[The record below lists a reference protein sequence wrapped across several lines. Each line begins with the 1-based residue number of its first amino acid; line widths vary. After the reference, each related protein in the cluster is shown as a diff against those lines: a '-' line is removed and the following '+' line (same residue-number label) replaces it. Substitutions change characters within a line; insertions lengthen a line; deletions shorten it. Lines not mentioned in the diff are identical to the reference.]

1 MKNIPEQTFAEYE
14 AARKYK
20 LSLCE
25 KGLWEQNRLNERFYV
40 GDQWRGASC
49 GDRPL
54 VRHNVI
60 KRIGDCKMSAVMSA
74 PLSVNYYAEGFSLT
88 EDIKKNIKKERKT
101 LSAKKDSLYAP
112 LSSENEI
119 GLMVSALNSYRA
131 TTANRVGLDEIAEK
145 VLRDA
150 YITGTGIIYTY
161 FDPDIKTGLY
171 ADKIGGTPILGDI
184 VCQRVKV
191 EDIYFGDPTNP
202 DIEKQPYI
210 IIAEQRPA
218 SEVFANKENR
228 NSSEKVTVFTR
239 LYKQADE
246 QGNAKVYALKT
257 TENTVIRQPFCLGI
271 SRYPLSVF
279 CWERRDNCVYGESE
293 ITYLIPNQ
301 IAINRM
307 ITASVWASMT
317 SGMPMMLVNGDLV
330 PGEITNEPGQIIRAY
345 GTPEEL
351 ATAVKF
357 ITPPDISGS
366 FTDAVNNLIT
376 NTLTQSGA
384 NEAALG
390 DLEASN
396 TSAILALRDAAN
408 RHIQPLKNRFYRF
421 MGDVSLVWAEFF
433 FALYGKRGLK
443 ICDENG
449 VWYFPFDAAR
459 YRSVVLSVNVS
470 AREGISADD
479 SKTASLLATLLDKG
493 AITPSQYLRWLPSGL
508 LPDAVS
514 LAEEIEKGG
523 SADEGI

>member
-60 KRIGDCKMSAVMSA
+60 KRIGDCKMSAIMSA
-74 PLSVNYYAEGFSLT
+74 PLSVNYYAEGYSLT
-88 EDIKKNIKKERKT
+88 EETKKSIKMERKK
-101 LSAKKDSLYAP
+101 LSAKRDSIYAP
-112 LSSENEI
+112 ISSENEV
-119 GLMVSALNSYRA
+119 GLMVSALNSYRT
-131 TTANRVGLDEIAEK
+131 TTANRVGLDDLAEK

-184 VCQRVKV
+184 VCERVKV
-191 EDIYFGDPTNP
+191 EDVYFGDPTIS

-210 IIAEQRPA
+210 IIAEQRLA
-218 SEVFANKENR
+218 SEVFRPEESR
-228 NSSEKVTVFTR
+228 NSGKKVTVFTR
-239 LYKQADE
+239 LYKQTDE
-246 QGNAKVYALKT
+246 KGEVKVYALKT
-257 TENTVIRQPFCLGI
+257 TEKTLVREPFCLGI

-279 CWERRDNCVYGESE
+279 CWERRDGCVYGDSE

-307 ITASVWASMT
+307 ITAGVWASMT
-317 SGMPMMLVNGDLV
+317 TGMPMMVVNGDLV

-351 ATAVKF
+351 DTAVKF
-357 ITPPDISGS
+357 ISPPDITLTIG
-366 FTDAVNNLIT
+366 DAVNNLIS

-433 FALYGKRGLK
+433 LALYGKRGLK

-459 YRSVVLSVNVS
+459 YRSLVLSARVS
-470 AREGISADD
+470 AREGITPDD
-479 SKTASLLATLLDKG
+479 SKTASLLATLFEKG
-493 AITPSQYLRWLPSGL
+493 AISASQYLRWLPSGI
-508 LPDAVS
+508 LPDAEL

-523 SADEGI
+523 STNEGV

>member
-74 PLSVNYYAEGFSLT
+74 PLSVNYYAEGFALT
-88 EDIKKNIKKERKT
+88 EDIKKSIKRERKS
-101 LSAKKDSLYAP
+101 LSAKRDSIYSP
-112 LSSENEI
+112 LESQNEI

-131 TTANRVGLDEIAEK
+131 TTANRVGLDDLAEK

-191 EDIYFGDPTNP
+191 EDIYFGDPTLTE
-202 DIEKQPYI
+202 IEKQPYI
-210 IIAEQRPA
+210 IIAEQKRA
-218 SEVFANKENR
+218 SEVIGLSDGRKGD
-228 NSSEKVTVFTR
+228 EKITVFTR
-239 LYKQADE
+239 LYKQTDE
-246 QGNAKVYALKT
+246 QGDTKVFALKT
-257 TENTVIRQPFCLGI
+257 TENTLIREPFCLGI

-279 CWERRDNCVYGESE
+279 CWERRDGCVYGESE
-293 ITYLIPNQ
+293 ISYLIPNQ

-307 ITASVWASMT
+307 ITAGVWASVT

-351 ATAVKF
+351 DTAVKF
-357 ITPPDISGS
+357 ISPPDITTALSE
-366 FTDAVNNLIT
+366 AVNNLIE

-396 TSAILALRDAAN
+396 TSAIIALRDAAN

-421 MGDVSLVWAEFF
+421 IGDVSLVWAEFF

-449 VWYFPFDAAR
+449 VWYFPFDASR
-459 YRSVVLSVNVS
+459 YHSVVLSVNVA

-493 AITPSQYLRWLPSGL
+493 AITPSQYLRWLPSGV
-508 LPDAVS
+508 LPDAAT

-523 SADEGI
+523 STDEGL